1 MNYFDFTSMECF
13 EEFFNIFIN
22 FVSVKTKLCAADNEL
37 RTDLADLPNK
47 VSGFICQDSEY
58 KSAKRKANNGNNFA
72 YHQPL
77 LIAEGACFLEKSL
90 IKKVFN

>member
-1 MNYFDFTSMECF
+1 
-13 EEFFNIFIN
+13 
-22 FVSVKTKLCAADNEL
+22 VSVKTKLCAADNEL